1 MTFNLPPVLYTAKGE
16 IRKAGFELEFSNVGV
31 EESVRIIQELYGG
44 RVHRENRFLQR
55 VLDTSIGDFTVEF
68 DLRLLTEK
76 RYKLPFDS
84 LNIDLQGIKVGES
97 TLEDGVETVLES
109 VVGKLFPYEIVTPPV
124 PCTELAQ
131 FENLR
136 QALYERNAKG
146 TESFP
151 TNVFGTHINVEV
163 PDGRAETILRYLR
176 AFLLLYPWLLEKGE
190 TDLAR
195 RMSPFINAYPDE
207 YVQLVLSPGYEPD
220 LDGLVAD
227 YHRHS
232 PDRNRPLDL
241 YPLFAALLPGKIS
254 GYASLGKV
262 RPRETFHYRLPNS
275 SISRSDWRLAQ
286 EWNLWIVI
294 EELAGDPE
302 KMARMGAEYL
312 ALKADTLIG
321 FGGKWAKQIEQW
333 SSVRNATE

>member
-1 MTFNLPPVLYTAKGE
+1 MTFNLPPVLHNAKGE

-31 EESVRIIQELYGG
+31 EESVRIIQGLYGG
-44 RVHRENRFLQR
+44 RVHRENRFLQQ
-55 VLDTSIGDFTVEF
+55 VLGTPIGDFTVEF

-76 RYKLPFDS
+76 KYKQPFDS
-84 LNIDLQGIKVGES
+84 LNIDLQGIKLGES
-97 TLEDGVETVLES
+97 TLEDSVEAVLES
-109 VVGKLFPYEIVTPPV
+109 VVGKLFPYEIGTPPV

-131 FENLR
+131 FEKLR
-136 QALYERNAKG
+136 QALYEHNAKG

-163 PDGRAETILRYLR
+163 PNGRAETILRYLQ

-195 RMSPFINAYPDE
+195 RMSPFINPYPDE
-207 YVQLVLSPGYEPD
+207 YVQLVLSPGYQPD

-227 YHRHS
+227 YHQYN

-241 YPLFAALLPGKIS
+241 YPLFAALHPEKIT
-254 GYASLGKV
+254 GYANLGKV
-262 RPRETFHYRLPNS
+262 KPRETFHYRLPNS
-275 SISRSDWRLAQ
+275 SISRADWTLAQ

-294 EELAGDPE
+294 EELAHEPQ
-302 KMARMGAEYL
+302 KMAQMGTEYL

-321 FGGKWAKQIEQW
+321 FGGKWVKQTEQW
-333 SSVRNATE
+333 LSSSSAAK